1 MFISFKCFMIKFY
14 VNAYSGLHMIQIMAK
29 SPYTGQRLYLENYTT
44 NHHKILNAVG
54 MLYTQ
59 SKY

>member
-29 SPYTGQRLYLENYTT
+29 ITIHRTKTLSRKLDNY
-44 NHHKILNAVG
+44 NHHKILNTVG

-59 SKY
+59 S